1 MRNEIVD
8 MQRFVIGLIVVMLL
22 LIGLRL
28 WRYEQSEPLT
38 EEAPVTAG
46 SVTTVSF

>member
-1 MRNEIVD
+1 MRKELVD
-8 MQRFVIGLIVVMLL
+8 MQRFVIGLILVMLL

-28 WRYEQSEPLT
+28 WRQDGDKPLT
-38 EEAPVTAG
+38 EEAPATAG